1 MLTNS
6 PDSCSCKFRLAF
18 VVLSVALMAGCVP
31 EVANTP
37 TAEYVNRNLAITGD
51 FYEEDRKTGKRR
63 DLSIKKTGDE
73 ELSFSIDLPGEPAY
87 KFQVYTIGELNLAFL
102 PLYDKDDKNREKIL
116 CYAVVK
122 LQVTKTQIVIE
133 ILEDK
138 FFENNP
144 AALPGT
150 VVNKGEYTTDV
161 AINSTPQQLV
171 LFFKLHQDTTGMFDS
186 ETPIL
191 YNRIK

>member
-31 EVANTP
+31 KVANTP

-51 FYEEDRKTGKRR
+51 FYQEDRTTGKRT
-63 DLSIKKTGDE
+63 DISIKKTGDE
-73 ELSFSIDLPGEPAY
+73 ELSFSLASPEKPAG

-102 PLYDKDDKNREKIL
+102 PNYDKDDKNREKIL
-116 CYAVVK
+116 EYTVAK

-133 ILEDK
+133 FLADK

-150 VVNKGEYTTDV
+150 VVKKDKFTTDV

-186 ETPIL
+186 ENPIL
-191 YNRIK
+191 FNRIK